1 MTMLLRDEDRGHVII
16 SEAALHLALAEKEIN
31 INSLLNEL
39 RLMAAE
45 NCQDDRLTKICA
57 ARAWLREF
65 FIPEFAKQRA
75 LYLQFLTG
83 LNE

>member
-1 MTMLLRDEDRGHVII
+1 MTMSLRDENRGHVII

-31 INSLLNEL
+31 VNALLNEL
-39 RLMAAE
+39 GLMATD
-45 NCQDDRLTKICA
+45 NCHDDRLSKICA

-65 FIPEFAKQRA
+65 ITPGLSEQRA
-75 LYLQFLTG
+75 LYLQILTG